1 MELVVCNSFF
11 QDDFTLKGYRR
22 HRESVDAPPPLTEAE
37 QLLQD
42 IKLSEVS
49 GQINCQFVSNYSGMT
64 RMNNVAINCI
74 FSFL

>member
-1 MELVVCNSFF
+1 MLAVTSMEHVICNLFF

-22 HRESVDAPPPLTEAE
+22 HREAVDAPPPLTEAE

-49 GQINCQFVSNYSGMT
+49 E
-64 RMNNVAINCI
+64 
-74 FSFL
+74 